1 MNNDRF
7 KFRYWHTEKNQ
18 YICTQCDCL
27 AIDHSCFTSIKTVPD
42 IRGWYNT
49 VLDKFY
55 NNFELIPE
63 QCTGLKD
70 KNGKLI
76 YDGDIVLYYWNTKT
90 TTGVIRWN
98 DAFAGFYIMNNEEH
112 CMESPHCLMYVVD
125 TKNIEIIGNIH
136 EQVKQKE
143 I

>member
-1 MNNDRF
+1 MNNDRL
-7 KFRYWHTEKNQ
+7 KFRTPY
-18 YICTQCDCL
+18 YL
-27 AIDHSCFTSIKTVPD
+27 
-42 IRGWYNT
+42 G
-49 VLDKFY
+49 DKFAGFQCWE
-55 NNFELIPE
+55 FEHGRVKLIGEHWESWVSKRDELTAKPDE
-63 QCTGLKD
+63 QCTGFSD

-76 YDGDIVLYYWNTKT
+76 YEGDIVLYYWNTKT

-136 EQVKQKE
+136 EKE
-143 I
+143 